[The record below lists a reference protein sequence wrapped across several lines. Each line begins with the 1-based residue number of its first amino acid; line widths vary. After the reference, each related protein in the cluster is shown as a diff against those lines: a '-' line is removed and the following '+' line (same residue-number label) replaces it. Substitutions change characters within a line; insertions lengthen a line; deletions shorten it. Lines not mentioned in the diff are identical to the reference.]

1 MVETPSISVIV
12 PAHKGDR
19 GFRECLASVQALSP
33 PPDEVLVVVDG
44 AAEEPM
50 QIARDSGATV
60 LSTRTASGPAKARNL
75 AAGTARGDILF
86 FIDADVA
93 IHPDATGI
101 VRRLFAADRELD
113 AVIGSYDDAP
123 AEANFVSQYRNLLH
137 HHIHQTSREEASTFW
152 GACGAIRRE
161 VFLGCGGLD
170 EVYAKPSIE
179 DVELGYRLRRTG
191 HRIMLCKDLQCKHFK
206 RWTARSVL
214 STDFFDRAVPWTQ
227 LIVAHRGMLNDLNL
241 RWGCRL
247 SVVAVFV
254 LLGCA
259 IAGVVWPW
267 LWAGAA
273 VSGITLVGLNHRFYG
288 FLARKRGVLFALG
301 AMPWHWLHY
310 LESGT
315 AFVIGV
321 LTYPASASRAAR
333 KANFVAPPTLMPCSH
348 ITESGSDVS

>member
-1 MVETPSISVIV
+1 MVETLSISVIV
-12 PAHKGDR
+12 PAYRGDG
-19 GFRECLASVQALSP
+19 GFRECLASVLALSP
-33 PPDEVLVVVDG
+33 PADEVLVVVDG

-50 QIARDSGATV
+50 QIARDAGATV
-60 LSTRTASGPAKARNL
+60 LSTRTRSGPARARNL
-75 AAGTARGDILF
+75 AAGAARGDILL

-93 IHPDATGI
+93 VHPDATAI
-101 VRRLFAADRELD
+101 IRQLFTADGQLD
-113 AVIGSYDDAP
+113 AVIGSYDDTP
-123 AEANFVSQYRNLLH
+123 AETNFVSQYRNLLH
-137 HHIHQTSREEASTFW
+137 HHVHQTSREEASTFW

-170 EVYAKPSIE
+170 EAYAKPSIE

-191 HRIMLCKDLQCKHFK
+191 HRIMLCKGLQCKHFK

-247 SVVAVFV
+247 SVIAVFV

-267 LWAGAA
+267 LWAGVA
-273 VSGITLVGLNHRFYG
+273 VSGIALVGLNHRFYR
-288 FLARKRGVLFALG
+288 FLARKRSVLFALG
-301 AMPWHWLHY
+301 AIPWHWLHY
-310 LESGT
+310 LEGGA
-315 AFVIGV
+315 AFVVGV
-321 LTYPASASRAAR
+321 LTYPASPSHAAR
-333 KANFVAPPTLMPCSH
+333 KANFVSPPTLLPCSRM
-348 ITESGSDVS
+348 TESGSDVS